1 MWKKA
6 LFSLLFWGLFPTL
19 LLSQTLEDQIVPG
32 GTRRWMMENARSIVQ
47 AGKDTTR
54 GVFIA
59 GVDQWAYYVKY
70 ASRNDSINV
79 KIYLDLSADGITYKT
94 WRSAALDSTL
104 VSGTGDIDTLVN
116 ITNPPNYAMYARLR
130 VNGAIAAA
138 DTVDVTVKW
147 VLTWLP
153 VVFNP

>member
-1 MWKKA
+1 MCKRA
-6 LFSLLFWGLFPTL
+6 FWILSVLFPA
-19 LLSQTLEDQIVPG
+19 LLSAQTLEEQVAPS

-47 AGKDTTR
+47 AGKDTTK

-59 GVDQWAYYVKY
+59 GVDQWSYYVKY
-70 ASRNDSINV
+70 TSRNDSINV
-79 KIYLDLSADGITYKT
+79 KIYLDLSEDNASWKA
-94 WRSAALDSTL
+94 WRTAALDSTL

-116 ITNPPNYAMYARLR
+116 FTNPPNYAMYARLR
-130 VNGAIAAA
+130 VNGAHAAA
-138 DTVDVTVKW
+138 DTVDVTFKC